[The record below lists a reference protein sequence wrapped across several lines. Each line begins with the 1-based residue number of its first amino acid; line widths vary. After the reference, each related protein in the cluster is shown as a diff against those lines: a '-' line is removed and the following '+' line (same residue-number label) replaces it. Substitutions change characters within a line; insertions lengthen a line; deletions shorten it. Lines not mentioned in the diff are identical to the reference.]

1 MKLKK
6 LHLGC
11 GTKKIKGFINIDI
24 QERDNVDVISDISNL
39 PYKPGTIDEI
49 YSCAAIEHFGRN
61 DWKHVVK
68 HWYETL
74 KEGGILRIST
84 ADFEACCLEYLQNRE
99 IEKLFGLI
107 VGGQKD
113 YTDQHGMIFD
123 FKYLQKHLEEIGFV
137 NVRRY
142 NWKEFHPFQNDKN
155 YDDYSRS
162 YLPHLDFDNGRL
174 MMLNVICEKPK
185 GIKK

>member
-1 MKLKK
+1 MMTKR

-11 GTKKIKGFINIDI
+11 GEKKIEGFINIDI
-24 QERDNVDVISDISNL
+24 QDYENVDVVSDISNL
-39 PYKPGTIDEI
+39 PYNNNSVDEI
-49 YSCAAIEHFGRN
+49 YSCAAIEHFGRHE
-61 DWKHVVK
+61 WVKVVS
-68 HWYETL
+68 HWHHIL
-74 KEGGILRIST
+74 KEGGVLRIST
-84 ADFEACCLEYLQNRE
+84 ADFEACCHEYLENKE

-123 FKYLQKHLEEIGFV
+123 FRFLKKELEKIGFT

-142 NWKEFHPFQNDKN
+142 DWRTFGPFKDKN

-162 YLPHLDFDNGRL
+162 YLPHLDFMNGRL
-174 MMLNVICEKPK
+174 MMLNIICEKQK
-185 GIKK
+185 GRKK